1 MTFDL
6 NLLRILV
13 ALNTHRSV
21 TRAAD
26 SLNMSQPGFST
37 ALMRLRQQVGDAL
50 FVRVG
55 NAMQPTPRALHM
67 ISAAERTLRTVEEDI
82 LGRPRFDAA
91 TAQTDYR
98 VAIADVGEQAFLPS
112 LLRALQAQ
120 APGITVRTAMLP
132 SGALEHA
139 LGQGDVDLAVGYFPE
154 LRNDALVRQ
163 RLFTHTFACLVP
175 AHVHVQDG
183 VLSLE
188 DFQTL
193 PHGVAEA
200 PIRAQ
205 AVFEDILARRQL
217 RRRIT
222 IRTQNFLVLP
232 YLVAELDIIAVVPL
246 SLALAVRDWPGIQV
260 AAPPFPAPCFDIAQ
274 HWHRR
279 FHDDTRHRWLRG
291 QFTALFGHGDPWH
304 AYGVTLYGKHW
315 AAGTARP
322 PRFTDQRGMSTVSM
336 TLMTPLDWYTS

>member
-1 MTFDL
+1 MSFDL

-13 ALNTHRSV
+13 ALNAHRNV

-26 SLNMSQPGFST
+26 SLGMSQPGFST

-50 FVRVG
+50 FVRIG
-55 NAMQPTPRALHM
+55 NVMQPTPRAQQM
-67 ISAAERTLRTVEEDI
+67 VEAAERTLRTVEEEI

-91 TAQTDYR
+91 TADTDYR
-98 VAIADVGEQAFLPS
+98 LVIADVGEQAFLPT
-112 LLRALQAQ
+112 LLRTLQTQ
-120 APGITVRTAMLP
+120 APNVRVRTAMLP

-139 LGQGDVDLAVGYFPE
+139 LGQGEVDLAVGYFPE

-175 AHVHVQDG
+175 ARVTLQRGAITLD
-183 VLSLE
+183 

-193 PHGVAEA
+193 PHAVAQA

-205 AVFEDILARRQL
+205 VVFEETLARRQVS
-217 RRRIT
+217 RRIA

-232 YLVAELDIIAVVPL
+232 YLVAELDLIAVVPL
-246 SLALAVRDWPGIQV
+246 SLALAVRDWPGLQV

-279 FHDDTRHRWLRG
+279 FHDDARHRWLRT
-291 QFTALFGHGDPWH
+291 QFTSLFGHGDPWH
-304 AYGVTLYGKHW
+304 AYGATLYGAHW
-315 AAGTARP
+315 ATRQG
-322 PRFTDQRGMSTVSM
+322 
-336 TLMTPLDWYTS
+336 